1 MNSIPCTVLL
11 VTLVCFFVCVT
22 YVRHF
27 DFTLSFRESE
37 VRPSRTS
44 SGGWRNVTAT
54 AVRDTPLAET
64 VTEHVTDAAGWPE
77 YKRARLDARSCLDE
91 LVKTNECS
99 VS

>member
-1 MNSIPCTVLL
+1 MHGIIGDFGM
-11 VTLVCFFVCVT
+11 FFVCVT

-54 AVRDTPLAET
+54 AVRDTPL
-64 VTEHVTDAAGWPE
+64 EHVTKTTWPSC
-77 YKRARLDARSCLDE
+77 RRSYL
-91 LVKTNECS
+91 NECAWTLVLTEWQIVAS
-99 VS
+99 VVFERQSIV